1 MIISKFSRGLVVCIF
16 ALLMICLMYL
26 DVESVITSSSKFGSP
41 YLKILYIISIIVII
55 FGYSIIKER
64 LSKKNVNK
72 KVNALVRYT
81 FITTISL
88 VIKFLIGILTDPKQS
103 VLNALIFTI
112 LSLIN
117 AVVLKKII
125 YNISKSDV
133 LSALGMIMYV
143 FLPNI
148 SYSRG
153 VSVKAYLLTFTALMV
168 VMFMQKIIDEL
179 KQIGIKNKK
188 YILLSLICGVFVT
201 FSMMLGINVIVWII
215 ILIITLI
222 CTSNLDKTHINFSNK
237 FINMLRQ
244 KSKELLYR
252 FERIYINKVLIVL
265 FVIFI
270 EVFLLYSCL
279 NFLIYNIINNDSLS
293 TFTSNVKVITN
304 NLEESVNIVTNTNY
318 NDIFVNLKALVTNTK
333 VYTFILTMYIIFIE
347 ILNVVLRRKYDTKS
361 TIIKAL
367 FVLVILSFAI
377 FALDFVCYTE
387 IFQTFLIL
395 IAIINTTNL
404 YLNRDERIKL
414 LNS

>member
-16 ALLMICLMYL
+16 SALMLCLMYL
-26 DVESVITSSSKFGSP
+26 DLQSVITSSTQFGSLF
-41 YLKILYIISIIVII
+41 LKILYIISIFAII
-55 FGYSIIKER
+55 FAYSVIKER

-72 KVNALVRYT
+72 KRNAFIRYT
-81 FITTISL
+81 FIVLFSF
-88 VIKFLIGILTDPKQS
+88 VIKLLIGIFTDPKQAI
-103 VLNALIFTI
+103 LNAFVFAV
-112 LSLIN
+112 LSLVN

-133 LSALGMIMYV
+133 LSALGMVMYV

-148 SYSRG
+148 SFNRN
-153 VSVKAYLLTFTALMV
+153 VSLKAYILTFTILMII
-168 VMFMQKIIDEL
+168 MFMQKIIDEL

-188 YILLSLICGVFVT
+188 YIVLSLICGLFVT
-201 FSMMLGINVIVWII
+201 LSMLLGVNVLVWIVA
-215 ILIITLI
+215 LFVTLI
-222 CTSNLDKTHINFSNK
+222 STSNLDKTHINFSNK

-265 FVIFI
+265 FVMFI
-270 EVFLLYSCL
+270 EVFLLYTFA
-279 NFLIYNIINNDSLS
+279 NFLIYNVINNEGIINFVN
-293 TFTSNVKVITN
+293 NIKVVTN
-304 NLEESVNIVTNTNY
+304 NVSISFDLVRNSDFTV
-318 NDIFVNLKALVTNTK
+318 IFANLKMLVSNTK
-333 VYTFILTMYIIFIE
+333 IYTFILTIYIIFIE

-361 TIIKAL
+361 TIIKAI
-367 FVLVILSFAI
+367 FVLTILAFAI
-377 FALDFVCYTE
+377 FNLDYVCYTE
-387 IFQTFLIL
+387 LFQTFLIL